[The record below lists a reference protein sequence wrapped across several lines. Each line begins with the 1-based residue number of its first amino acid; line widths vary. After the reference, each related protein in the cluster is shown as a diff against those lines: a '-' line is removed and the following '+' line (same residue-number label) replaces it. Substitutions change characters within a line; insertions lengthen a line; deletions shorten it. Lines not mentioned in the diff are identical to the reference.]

1 MGNFIESSRQWIR
14 WNAHRIVIC
23 QFLENFDRGCVSVT
37 LEDLVL
43 APTLSGSSTMVV
55 TPSVLLIGSVL
66 PRTLLPVFCLSY
78 FQICVSS
85 NHVSHPCRPSLRPG
99 TAPSVQ
105 VEKTTKPKRLRVVC
119 DYEKTIS

>member
-1 MGNFIESSRQWIR
+1 M
-14 WNAHRIVIC
+14 
-23 QFLENFDRGCVSVT
+23 
-37 LEDLVL
+37 L
-43 APTLSGSSTMVV
+43 APLSGSSTMVV
-55 TPSVLLIGSVL
+55 TGSVPLIGSVL
-66 PRTLLPVFCLSY
+66 PRTLPPVFCLSY